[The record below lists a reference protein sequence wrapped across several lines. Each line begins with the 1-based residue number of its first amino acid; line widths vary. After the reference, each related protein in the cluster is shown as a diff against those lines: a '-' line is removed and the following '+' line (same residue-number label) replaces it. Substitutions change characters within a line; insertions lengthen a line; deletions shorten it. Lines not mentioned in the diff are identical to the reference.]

1 MSRVNESNLLSPCLT
16 YFDFSILHFNDCSL
30 IFLLEAMSN
39 HEFSI
44 ASPARVV
51 LNWTLAVVIAY
62 NYELLVSDWGCSC
75 PMDPLRKCMCWL
87 VLIHTSF
94 AMSPSMLIR
103 CRACSVL
110 L

>member
-1 MSRVNESNLLSPCLT
+1 MSRVNESSLLFPCLT
-16 YFDFSILHFNDCSL
+16 YFDCSILHFSDCSL

-62 NYELLVSDWGCSC
+62 NYDLLVSAWGLFLPYGS
-75 PMDPLRKCMCWL
+75 
-87 VLIHTSF
+87 IT
-94 AMSPSMLIR
+94 
-103 CRACSVL
+103 
-110 L
+110 